1 MAELSL
7 KQITDKLNSEFA
19 GEGRKLIFWYDD
31 NAEFEEDINTLE
43 LEGAKVYILK
53 KDNQFETKYFL
64 ERVDRETNYLLYAP
78 FSRPDVRDNHLE
90 DILLYSKEFFA
101 DRASLLIV
109 DLGIDSS
116 LKPYIQKYIK
126 FFGSKDRTKKFYDLE
141 IEHFSKEVIE
151 VGIMSV
157 LSKTKVASFEEV
169 VRTLLTEGSFEENKI
184 LEEFRKYDLNQ
195 PFWQLCEVY
204 FGYSDPSPTI
214 EKLVM
219 TMFVTYTDRYLK
231 GEIPK
236 EWEGF
241 ISYKSGNIIAFMNN
255 LMNSVLY
262 KDRYD
267 EISEEI
273 SRSLNA
279 PSSLK
284 NLKVESLLEVDNF
297 KIVDLLIL
305 NWIND
310 RLLSED
316 TGARLDNMN
325 IEEICIHRL
334 KKHFGSEFSLEYN
347 LLENAYHLINASK
360 YTSLD
365 GASNIFK
372 EYISKDFKID
382 NRYRRFYYSYD
393 KLEDASSFEKLKDL
407 IEAIYTNVYLGKLL
421 PKWNETINSK
431 ELVDSVKLQRNF
443 FKDNVKNSKD
453 KLVVIISD
461 ALRYETGNSLYKKV
475 KEDPKSTV
483 KLDAL
488 LGVLPSYTRLG
499 MAALLPHQNLEITDD
514 YKVLVDGC
522 PCDDLKQREAILKKH
537 IPNSRCVQYDDIKS
551 MKRDD
556 LREIFT
562 GMEVVYVYHNQI
574 DARGDKLNTEN
585 EVFDAC
591 EEAIEEIYSL
601 IRRLSTTANTQHFMV
616 TADHGF
622 LYKRDKLVESDKI
635 GGASSKDGF
644 INRRFIISE
653 SPVVEDGVAY
663 TSLGWILGNDD
674 NKVVSYPISSNVFKV
689 SGGGQNFVHGG
700 SSPQELIV
708 PLLDIKMEKGYVE
721 TKPAQITLVSM
732 VQKITNLITSLDF
745 FQSEPVSDIVKST
758 VYKIYFISETG
769 EKISNENIYVADK
782 KDKEGSK
789 RIFRLRFNL
798 KNKQYDRSTKYY
810 LVAYDDKNNLEV
822 MRHEVTIDMAFAN
835 DFGFNV

>member
-53 KDNQFETKYFL
+53 RDNQFETKYFL

-169 VRTLLTEGSFEENKI
+169 VRTLLTEDSFEENKI

-382 NRYRRFYYSYD
+382 NTYRRFYYSYD

-622 LYKRDKLVESDKI
+622 LYKRDKIVESDKI
-635 GGASSKDGF
+635 GGASSKDVF
-644 INRRFIISE
+644 INRRFIISD

-721 TKPAQITLVSM
+721 TNPAQITLVSM
-732 VQKITNLITSLDF
+732 IQKITNLITSLDF

-789 RIFRLRFNL
+789 RIFSLRFNL

-810 LVAYDDKNNLEV
+810 LVAYDEKNNLET

>member
-53 KDNQFETKYFL
+53 RDNQFETKYFL

-169 VRTLLTEGSFEENKI
+169 VRTLLTEDSFEENKI

-382 NRYRRFYYSYD
+382 NTYRRFYYSYD

-622 LYKRDKLVESDKI
+622 LYKRDKIVESDKI
-635 GGASSKDGF
+635 GGASSKDVF
-644 INRRFIISE
+644 INRRFIISD

-721 TKPAQITLVSM
+721 TNPAQITLVGM
-732 VQKITNLITSLDF
+732 IQKITNLITSLDF
-745 FQSEPVSDIVKST
+745 FQSEPISDVVKTT

-810 LVAYDDKNNLEV
+810 LVAYDEKNNLET

>member
-53 KDNQFETKYFL
+53 RDNQFETKYFL

-169 VRTLLTEGSFEENKI
+169 VRTLLTEDSFEENKI

-219 TMFVTYTDRYLK
+219 TIFVTYTDRYLK

-382 NRYRRFYYSYD
+382 NTYRRFYYSYD

-644 INRRFIISE
+644 INRRFIISD